1 MASQLKRMMFLISGL
16 LVLQTANAAFA
27 QGRMGMMMARQQM
40 VMNAGM
46 MGQFNPNLTTG
57 FGNNWSL
64 SGNRGLGYLGYG
76 GYGGYGGGYS
86 DYSGQYPSGYS
97 GETSYS
103 RSYPRRRS
111 YSDEPAA
118 LTPQEER
125 ERLHQIELIWSQG
138 ELSEFETRTGIALN
152 ILLADLRDL
161 QAQGIHGPDLTLDEE
176 LLRHIN
182 VLAGRSNGNLGLFRD
197 DGRLSWP
204 LILRGPEFLSEREI
218 VNALA
223 PKMVQQAKEGQAID
237 LLKLASAVAKL
248 HEELHARIADIS
260 SPDYIRTKRF
270 LTQLDDAVKL
280 LRQPE
285 AGNYF
290 NQIYAARGK
299 TVAELVR
306 NMTQLDLRFAPAVE
320 GDEPAYHALHQM
332 LVAYDRAAHA
342 QLLAKK

>member
-1 MASQLKRMMFLISGL
+1 
-16 LVLQTANAAFA
+16 
-27 QGRMGMMMARQQM
+27 MGMMMPRQQM

-46 MGQFNPNLTTG
+46 MGQFNPNLATG
-57 FGNNWSL
+57 FGNNWNLYGS
-64 SGNRGLGYLGYG
+64 RGLGYPGYG
-76 GYGGYGGGYS
+76 GYGGYSGGYS
-86 DYSGQYPSGYS
+86 DYSGQYPSDYS

-176 LLRHIN
+176 ILRHIN
-182 VLAGRSNGNLGLFRD
+182 VLAGRSNGNSGLFRD
-197 DGRLSWP
+197 DGRFSWP
-204 LILRGPEFLSEREI
+204 LVLRGPRFQSEREI

-223 PKMVQQAKEGQAID
+223 PKMVQQAKEGQVID
-237 LLKLASAVAKL
+237 LLRLASAVAKL
-248 HEELHARIADIS
+248 QEELHARIADIP
-260 SPDYIRTKRF
+260 SPDYIRAKRF
-270 LTQLDDAVKL
+270 LTQLDDAIKL
-280 LRQPE
+280 LRQPD

-290 NQIYAARGK
+290 NQVYAARGK

-306 NMTQLDLRFAPAVE
+306 NMTQLDLRFAPAVQ
-320 GDEPAYHALHQM
+320 GDEPAYHALHQT
-332 LVAYDRAAHA
+332 LAAYDRAAHA